1 YLTGGGALLSGLD
14 VRLAQETGVRFKIAE
29 DPLRCVARGTG
40 MALEQLESIADFLIK
55 P

>member
-1 YLTGGGALLSGLD
+1 
-14 VRLAQETGVRFKIAE
+14 VKFKIAE

-40 MALEQLESIADFLIK
+40 MALEQLDTMADFLVK